1 MSLMINTH
9 NLQTIVVSA
18 CLVPTMGAE
27 AAVGFVAF
35 AKQSGTNV
43 IVDVFVTVP
52 NAADR
57 FLSVESINATTT
69 LPGGFVQKAGL
80 ATKSW
85 KPDTAGFTSTRSTSE
100 DSFMTAG
107 TFSGG
112 AYGGEF
118 YASSNSN
125 SNPNFTGTSWNA
137 TPSSPVATAI
147 PANVGWYSGDPTS
160 IDNRAESLV
169 GMAGIRVDG
178 SDGTSSTGG
187 TTSTAVYGFWVSHLV
202 FKDTTVDAAMTG
214 LTWSGR
220 IIMRVPGDSSFFSA
234 MSYPQTT
241 DTDGDGV
248 IDLYDYCPA
257 LPGSA
262 TCNGCP
268 PDLCCAGDI
277 SQNGRVDGIDLG
289 MLLAQWG
296 PCTSDCV
303 ADITGDGLVD
313 GGDLGIVLHDW
324 AHCPG

>member
-1 MSLMINTH
+1 MNNTY
-9 NLQTIVVSA
+9 NLQIIVLSA

-43 IVDVFVTVP
+43 IVDVFVAVS
-52 NAADR
+52 NASDKII
-57 FLSVESINATTT
+57 SVESINATTT

-125 SNPNFTGTSWNA
+125 GNPNFTGTSWNA
-137 TPSSPVATAI
+137 TPSSPVATTI

-202 FKDTTVDAAMTG
+202 FKGHHRRCCNDGTDLERQDHHAC
-214 LTWSGR
+214 SG
-220 IIMRVPGDSSFFSA
+220 
-234 MSYPQTT
+234 
-241 DTDGDGV
+241 
-248 IDLYDYCPA
+248 
-257 LPGSA
+257 
-262 TCNGCP
+262 
-268 PDLCCAGDI
+268 
-277 SQNGRVDGIDLG
+277 
-289 MLLAQWG
+289 
-296 PCTSDCV
+296 
-303 ADITGDGLVD
+303 
-313 GGDLGIVLHDW
+313 
-324 AHCPG
+324 